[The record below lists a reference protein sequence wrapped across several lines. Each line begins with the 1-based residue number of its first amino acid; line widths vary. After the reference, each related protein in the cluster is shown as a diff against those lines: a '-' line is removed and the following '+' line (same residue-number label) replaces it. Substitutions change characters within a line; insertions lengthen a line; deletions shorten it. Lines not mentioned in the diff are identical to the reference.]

1 MNKKSLKTVLGVT
14 TVVGAAFI
22 LTSCNS
28 FCSNLDTSNYMFGY
42 NGMNTVYFA
51 VGEEG
56 NEYAQGEQYILDTF
70 KAQANVDATKVTL
83 DKLMI
88 DAGTTNPN
96 DNQKYITTGENNE
109 TVKNTSLFF
118 NQINENLYSIKNVEI
133 YCDGISTAEEGDKGV
148 HYVFGLNDFTKN
160 LLTSASSYRM
170 ITPSSSYWEALD
182 NKVLDAM
189 ISEAKN
195 TGIEALAGV
204 TKETLT
210 YEQLYG
216 YTPEQLAKYKENSDE
231 ALLNE
236 MLEGKEGENIGRNNA
251 LLARAGHIK
260 FYNEANPTDYFAN
273 LNKWNDEIIKTEG
286 FNFDDGMSQNFLN
299 LMKTN
304 LTAQVQNLRTCIT
317 VNDGFYGHVSNDPLN
332 DTVLIEG
339 KGEDF
344 YEGWGRAFS
353 EHGFLEGL
361 LVYPIGTMVENFAHI
376 FGMNG
381 AGQIFAVLLAT
392 LIIRV
397 LFLLVTMPSTLS
409 QQKMTFLQP
418 ELAKLQQKYPNA
430 NTNNYEKQ
438 KLASAQMALYK
449 KYKVHPFASL
459 LVIVVQFPV
468 FICVWNALQGSAS
481 LSRDA
486 VLGLRLS
493 DTIWNVL
500 SNFTNWPSNPGW
512 WTALVLVLLMSAA
525 QIVAMLLPNW
535 LNKKRMKSITK
546 LGNSA
551 TMSQQNKTLKIT
563 QWVMTIFIIIMGFT
577 LPSAMGVYWFA
588 GAIIS
593 ILQSVL
599 LHFIFIKRAKNH
611 DRNNNG
617 EKVSFS
623 AKIKNLFKKKEK
635 EGTI

>member
-51 VGEEG
+51 MGEEG

-210 YEQLYG
+210 YEQLYV
-216 YTPEQLAKYKENSDE
+216 
-231 ALLNE
+231 LN
-236 MLEGKEGENIGRNNA
+236 
-251 LLARAGHIK
+251 
-260 FYNEANPTDYFAN
+260 F
-273 LNKWNDEIIKTEG
+273 
-286 FNFDDGMSQNFLN
+286 
-299 LMKTN
+299 
-304 LTAQVQNLRTCIT
+304 
-317 VNDGFYGHVSNDPLN
+317 
-332 DTVLIEG
+332 
-339 KGEDF
+339 
-344 YEGWGRAFS
+344 
-353 EHGFLEGL
+353 
-361 LVYPIGTMVENFAHI
+361 
-376 FGMNG
+376 
-381 AGQIFAVLLAT
+381 
-392 LIIRV
+392 
-397 LFLLVTMPSTLS
+397 
-409 QQKMTFLQP
+409 
-418 ELAKLQQKYPNA
+418 
-430 NTNNYEKQ
+430 
-438 KLASAQMALYK
+438 
-449 KYKVHPFASL
+449 
-459 LVIVVQFPV
+459 
-468 FICVWNALQGSAS
+468 
-481 LSRDA
+481 
-486 VLGLRLS
+486 
-493 DTIWNVL
+493 
-500 SNFTNWPSNPGW
+500 
-512 WTALVLVLLMSAA
+512 
-525 QIVAMLLPNW
+525 
-535 LNKKRMKSITK
+535 ITK
-546 LGNSA
+546 
-551 TMSQQNKTLKIT
+551 Q
-563 QWVMTIFIIIMGFT
+563 
-577 LPSAMGVYWFA
+577 
-588 GAIIS
+588 
-593 ILQSVL
+593 ILQIIL
-599 LHFIFIKRAKNH
+599 LI
-611 DRNNNG
+611 
-617 EKVSFS
+617 
-623 AKIKNLFKKKEK
+623 
-635 EGTI
+635 